1 MSILRNGDEDLH
13 YSDHSHR
20 WIAPPE
26 VDQAVWEADLRTH
39 LSQHRTTMGGPPQV
53 DEVSFCR
60 PRRVPRPVTQLPK
73 KVPAR
78 HNGVEVARPDLPRR
92 VKDGSPRPLSGA
104 A

>member
-1 MSILRNGDEDLH
+1 MSILRRGDEELH

-20 WIAPPE
+20 WVAPSD

-39 LSQHRTTMGGPPQV
+39 LSQHLATMGGPPQV

-60 PRRVPRPVTQLPK
+60 PRRVPRPVAQLPK
-73 KVPAR
+73 KLPAR
-78 HNGVEVARPDLPRR
+78 QNGDRSARPLP
-92 VKDGSPRPLSGA
+92 GA